1 MRFQNYALLSKTPSI
16 DFRPQHC
23 FDAFSTVHT
32 EKILKTIKLHLN
44 SIRMLQTH
52 APAIFSVIVFI
63 FDASVSISVHTNPIC
78 MHFRFDPLSIAFSDR
93 CVFDENAQRISVTED
108 LNV

>member
-1 MRFQNYALLSKTPSI
+1 MGTLRPCPLMRFQNYALLSKTPSI

-44 SIRMLQTH
+44 SMRMLQTH

-63 FDASVSISVHTNPIC
+63 LMRFRPFPFPSTLIRYVCIFVLI
-78 MHFRFDPLSIAFSDR
+78 HF
-93 CVFDENAQRISVTED
+93 Q
-108 LNV
+108 